1 MGFLGLGSG
10 LTPPKTCK
18 EAPKPSCDNDDD
30 KDSRPV
36 CWHHKHHNKD
46 RDKKKSSCGCN

>member
-1 MGFLGLGSG
+1 MGFLGLG

-18 EAPKPSCDNDDD
+18 EAPKPTCDKDDDD

-36 CWHHKHHNKD
+36 SWHHKRHHHD
-46 RDKKKSSCGCN
+46 QDKKKSSSGCG